1 MSGEIFQLFWGRGEN
16 SRNWAIA
23 YFLVSMVGPGTV
35 MASMGMSFSL
45 LICYNECI
53 LRLED

>member
-1 MSGEIFQLFWGRGEN
+1 MGKYSRYFGEGVRN

-35 MASMGMSFSL
+35 RAPMGMSVSL